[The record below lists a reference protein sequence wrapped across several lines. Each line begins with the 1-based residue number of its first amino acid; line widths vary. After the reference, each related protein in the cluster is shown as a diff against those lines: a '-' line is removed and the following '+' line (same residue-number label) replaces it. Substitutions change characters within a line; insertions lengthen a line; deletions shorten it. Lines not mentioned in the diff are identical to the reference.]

1 MSRLTLLV
9 AAFLTAAM
17 GNGALAQTAPNAAAA
32 APLERLNRLASAGQ
46 AAFAASRW
54 DEAEKAYREIVA
66 VMEVLPQKNPATML
80 EAKER
85 IAISLWRRNR
95 LDDAITLLGQA
106 ISEANASRQVSRD
119 DIYRT
124 AMTLA
129 AVQYQDGRAA
139 ASEAIV
145 SRMVRPPTGAAPIPA
160 SISGQAHTL
169 YARILTDRGDVEHA
183 KRLLLDRIQA
193 LRPLATPD
201 ARIER
206 VQLLIG
212 AAELAIGE
220 NRLGEGETAYREAL
234 RLGDGITQLAS
245 LRPRMAIGLA
255 NVLIALGRYEEARN
269 LVRAIGGRPY
279 RQTGVP
285 TRERLNLLLTEGAI
299 DLAQGRSEP
308 AATAFSTVIADW
320 PRVGRGD
327 DPIVLAAQNYRGT
340 LALRRERWK
349 DAEGAFR
356 AIIDATRGKQGPA
369 RQAFLNA
376 AAKLGL
382 VMARSGRPVEGEQI
396 ILTAGAKQLSTI
408 DRDDSTIY
416 FTALALAQTRFLLA
430 ESKDVLTPAREA
442 LRLWRARSQVATRYR
457 FANASYSTD
466 VPEYREE
473 EGREVF
479 ETFAE
484 AAWRGSLQAPQR
496 RASLADEAFVALQE
510 AEVGS
515 VDQALVQAGLR
526 DFAEQRESGLGE
538 LIRKRQAL
546 GEAFAAREATL
557 ARARVA
563 PSTPQPLLQQ
573 YESERDAILRDA
585 RELEQ
590 RIAQAFPEYA
600 SFAQPR
606 QLDVAQVQSLLG
618 PDQALLYVVP
628 TRFGTHA
635 MAITR
640 EGIDWHRSTMDPKAL
655 GLDVSRLLWDCDQQ
669 VAVAPA
675 LAARWTKETGGAYS
689 FDRQRALRLYRE
701 LIEPLAPRL
710 AGKRR
715 VFVVS
720 SGPLSSLPFGILVTR
735 DPPGSDSEPADLRA
749 TAWMADAYEL
759 AVLPTVQSLQ
769 LLKTAPRSA
778 DGASGPIRFAGY
790 GNPDLGNAG
799 VARGAPRA
807 LSGKGKPGSIAPGHS
822 RILSELARG
831 RFAQIPSTKDELD
844 GMREAFKAPLDSVHL
859 GAANTEAAVRSADLR
874 DIQVLAF
881 ATHGLM
887 GGELFPGSEPGLVF
901 TLPKIASARDDGY
914 LEASEIMG
922 MKLNADWVIL
932 SACNTAAGDGTT
944 GAPGLSGLARAF
956 FYAGASNL
964 LVSHWRVLDDPA
976 AIITVQ
982 TIQTKLANPSLSRAG
997 ALQHAIK
1004 MVRDNPENDFVET
1017 WAHPRAWA
1025 PYSLVG
1031 IGD

>member
-1 MSRLTLLV
+1 MAQPGPSAV
-9 AAFLTAAM
+9 AAVP
-17 GNGALAQTAPNAAAA
+17 GS
-32 APLERLNRLASAGQ
+32 PLDRLNRHASAGQ

-66 VMEVLPQKNPATML
+66 LMEVLPQKNPATML

-95 LDDAITLLGQA
+95 LDDAVTLLGQA
-106 ISEANASRQVSRD
+106 ISEANASRRVSRD
-119 DIYRT
+119 DIYRA

-129 AVQYQDGRAA
+129 AVQYQDGRNA

-145 SRMVRPPTGAAPIPA
+145 SRMVRPPTGAVPIPP
-160 SISGQAHTL
+160 SLSGQAHTL
-169 YARILTDRGDVEHA
+169 YARILTDRGEVEQA
-183 KRLLLDRIQA
+183 KRLLLDRLQK
-193 LRPLATPD
+193 LRPLATPG

-212 AAELAIGE
+212 AAELAIAE

-234 RLGDGITQLAS
+234 RLGDGIAQIAL

-255 NVLIALGRYEEARN
+255 NVLIALGRFDEARD
-269 LVRAIGGRPY
+269 LVRAIGGGPY
-279 RQTGVP
+279 RQTGGP
-285 TRERLNLLLTEGAI
+285 TRERLNLVLTEGAI
-299 DLAQGRSEP
+299 NLSQGRGQP
-308 AATAFSTVIADW
+308 AASAFNTVIADW
-320 PRVGRGD
+320 PKVGRAD
-327 DPIVLAAQNYRGT
+327 DPIVLAAQSYRGN
-340 LALRRERWK
+340 LALKRERWSE
-349 DAEGAFR
+349 AEGAFR
-356 AIIDATRGKQGPA
+356 AIVDATRGKPGPA
-369 RQAFLNA
+369 RQTFLNA

-382 VMARSGRPVEGEQI
+382 VLARSGRPAEGEQI

-430 ESKDVLTPAREA
+430 ESKDALAPAREA

-457 FANASYSTD
+457 FSNASYSTD

-484 AAWRGSLQAPQR
+484 AAWRGSLQTPQR

-526 DFAEQRESGLGE
+526 AVAEQRESGLGE
-538 LIRKRQAL
+538 LIRKRQML
-546 GEAFAAREATL
+546 GEAFAVKDATL

-563 PSTPQPLLQQ
+563 SSTPPPLLQQ

-585 RELEQ
+585 RDLEE
-590 RIAQAFPEYA
+590 RITRAFPEYA
-600 SFAQPR
+600 SFGQPK

-628 TRFGTHA
+628 TRFGTHS

-640 EGIDWHRSTMDPKAL
+640 EGIDWQRSTVNPKEL
-655 GLDVSRLLWDCDQQ
+655 GLDVSRLLWDCDQD

-675 LAARWTKETGGAYS
+675 LAARWTKETGGDYS

-701 LIEPLAPRL
+701 LVEPLAPRL

-720 SGPLSSLPFGILVTR
+720 SGPLSSLPFGILVIR
-735 DPPGSDSEPADLRA
+735 QPDGSDSDPAALRA
-749 TAWMADAYEL
+749 TAWMADAYEV

-769 LLKTAPRSA
+769 LLKDAPRSPGTRDDA
-778 DGASGPIRFAGY
+778 IRFAGY
-790 GNPDLGNAG
+790 GDPLVGGEGATRGVHKAWSGTTRIRSIATDSRGLINALRKLSRLPG
-799 VARGAPRA
+799 TVDELERMRRA
-807 LSGKGKPGSIAPGHS
+807 LGVGPDSLH
-822 RILSELARG
+822 LA
-831 RFAQIPSTKDELD
+831 
-844 GMREAFKAPLDSVHL
+844 
-859 GAANTEAAVRSADLR
+859 AANTETSLKGANLM

-887 GGELFPGSEPGLVF
+887 GGELFPGAEPGLVF
-901 TLPKIASARDDGY
+901 TPPNVATARDDGY
-914 LEASEIMG
+914 LTASEIMG
-922 MKLNADWVIL
+922 LQLTAEWVIL
-932 SACNTAAGDGTT
+932 SACNTAAGDGTA
-944 GAPGLSGLARAF
+944 GATGLSGLARAF
-956 FYAGASNL
+956 FYAGARDL
-964 LVSHWRVLDDPA
+964 LVSHWAVHDDVA
-976 AIITVQ
+976 ARITAEA
-982 TIQTKLANPSLSRAG
+982 IRLKRSNPSLSRAG
-997 ALQHAIK
+997 ALQRAARA
-1004 MVRDNPENDFVET
+1004 VRNDPDNDSAAST
-1017 WAHPRAWA
+1017 WAHPGAWG